1 MSLLQDIFSRL
12 SSQFTN
18 CEEVASVIALAIE
31 SGENVLLWGPAGH
44 GKSEMTLQALSCV
57 ADDSDIFVQSFG
69 EGMDEATLW
78 GGLDFPA
85 LQRGEG
91 LRYFPE
97 SSFLSSNFAVFEEI
111 FDAPTSVLLAL
122 KDTLTAKRLRKGA
135 QSYAMKTRAIIA
147 LTNKDPGEISDMGPA
162 AHALIERFPLQLRV
176 AWPSYTAADYARMLK
191 HAVRGENIPDHT
203 YAVLSELFARTAV
216 GGSPIS
222 PRSAVKATRAVL
234 AAQRLRGGTA
244 APTPEDMLALRFISG
259 MEGTADA
266 LQSEIEAA
274 AKRAAAE
281 DRLNLAKAEFAQIQT
296 AFGESYRAGSP
307 IGLLKAAKLFV
318 AFSDSLSS
326 LAVPDSLTDE
336 RKRLRESAAAMA
348 TKAQTAAMAATRV

>member
-1 MSLLQDIFSRL
+1 MSLLQKISSVL
-12 SSQFTN
+12 SSEFIYS
-18 CEEVASVIALAIE
+18 EDIASAIALAIE
-31 SGENVLLWGPAGH
+31 SGENLLLWGPAGH
-44 GKSEMTLQALSCV
+44 GKSEMTLRALSCV
-57 ADDSDIFVQSFG
+57 AGDSEIFVQSFG

-97 SSFLSSNFAVFEEI
+97 TSFLSSNFAVFEEI

-122 KDTLTAKRLRKGA
+122 KDTLTARRLRKGA

-176 AWPSYTAADYARMLK
+176 AWPSYTAADYASMLQ
-191 HAVRGENIPDHT
+191 RGAGVENPRTI
-203 YAVLSELFARTAV
+203 AVLSELFARTAS

-222 PRSAVKATRAVL
+222 PRSAVKATKAVL

-244 APTPEDMLALRFISG
+244 ISPEDMLALRFIAG
-259 MEGTADA
+259 MEGTADT
-266 LQSEIEAA
+266 LQSEIETA

-281 DRLNLAKAEFAQIQT
+281 ERLNLAKAEFAQIKSQFED
-296 AFGESYRAGSP
+296 ANRAGSP
-307 IGLLKAAKLFV
+307 IGVLKAAKLFI
-318 AFSDSLSS
+318 AFSDSLSN

-336 RKRLRESAAAMA
+336 RRRLRESAASMA
-348 TKAQTAAMAATRV
+348 TKAQAAALAATRI